1 MKERRA
7 ARRMAIDV
15 LYEAEIRGSLPSEAL
30 EQRQRSG
37 WVIPTSDDLSGDDQ
51 EEGVR
56 VEASV
61 AYACELIEGV
71 QEHHA
76 DIDALLVRYADRW
89 AIERM
94 PVVDRTLLRLAT
106 YEMLWAEDVP
116 VAVAIN
122 EAVEIAK
129 ELSTEDSGRF
139 VNGILGRIAEES
151 LPRSG

>member
-1 MKERRA
+1 
-7 ARRMAIDV
+7 MAIDV

-30 EQRQRSG
+30 EQRQQSG
-37 WVIPTSDDLSGDDQ
+37 WVIPTSDDLSGEDQ

-56 VEASV
+56 VDASV
-61 AYACELIEGV
+61 AYARELIEGV

-76 DIDALLVRYADRW
+76 DIDALLARYADRW

-122 EAVEIAK
+122 EAVELAK

-151 LPRSG
+151 LPTSG